1 MQSVGVVRLGILHH
15 RAALILQFSF
25 LNHVHY
31 FVLDFQKM
39 IHRWK
44 TATFQFDF
52 LDHHHRHRQG
62 GWD

>member
-1 MQSVGVVRLGILHH
+1 MQSVGVARLGNPHL

-52 LDHHHRHRQG
+52 LDHHPRHRQG